1 MRAGTGMATV
11 RVFSEGVVMDGM
23 ECERNTGMTPSYI
36 LCTREGDD
44 AKWKPIGGHVRAV
57 LVRIWL
63 QTREAIL
70 ASLHREGTY

>member
-1 MRAGTGMATV
+1 MRAGTGVATG
-11 RVFSEGVVMDGM
+11 RVFSEGVVTDGV

-36 LCTREGDD
+36 LCTREGGD
-44 AKWKPIGGHVRAV
+44 AKWTPVGGCVRAV

-63 QTREAIL
+63 QTREATL